1 MHEGQLNVETATVRE
16 LVARQFPQW
25 RGLPV
30 CPVSA
35 QGTVNALFRLG
46 DCLVARFPL
55 VPAEVSQARRQ
66 LQKEADAARELAGR
80 TRFATPRPV
89 AIGEP
94 GAGYPLP
101 WSVQTWLPGSAA
113 TPDDLADSI
122 EFAHDLVAFIVDV
135 RAIGTSGRAFS
146 GTGRGGD
153 LREHDE
159 WMATCFQRSEALLDI
174 VPLRRLWSSWRELPP
189 SSGGDVMTHG
199 DLIPGN
205 VLVANGRLCG
215 IIDVG
220 GLGPADPAVDLVA
233 GWHMLAPRARAAFR
247 AGLFVDDLQWTR
259 GAAWAL
265 QQAIGAFWYYLDSNP
280 AMSLMGRRT
289 LERIIADPPP
299 PRTT

>member
-1 MHEGQLNVETATVRE
+1 
-16 LVARQFPQW
+16 
-25 RGLPV
+25 
-30 CPVSA
+30 
-35 QGTVNALFRLG
+35 
-46 DCLVARFPL
+46 
-55 VPAEVSQARRQ
+55 
-66 LQKEADAARELAGR
+66 
-80 TRFATPRPV
+80 
-89 AIGEP
+89 
-94 GAGYPLP
+94 
-101 WSVQTWLPGSAA
+101 
-113 TPDDLADSI
+113 
-122 EFAHDLVAFIVDV
+122 
-135 RAIGTSGRAFS
+135 
-146 GTGRGGD
+146 
-153 LREHDE
+153 
-159 WMATCFQRSEALLDI
+159 
-174 VPLRRLWSSWRELPP
+174 
-189 SSGGDVMTHG
+189 MTHG

-299 PRTT
+299 HGRPELDPSFHELLAPDDGP

>member
-16 LVARQFPQW
+16 LVAGQFPQW

-174 VPLRRLWSSWRELPP
+174 VPLRRLWSSWRELPRVP
-189 SSGGDVMTHG
+189 V
-199 DLIPGN
+199 
-205 VLVANGRLCG
+205 
-215 IIDVG
+215 
-220 GLGPADPAVDLVA
+220 
-233 GWHMLAPRARAAFR
+233 
-247 AGLFVDDLQWTR
+247 
-259 GAAWAL
+259 
-265 QQAIGAFWYYLDSNP
+265 
-280 AMSLMGRRT
+280 AMS
-289 LERIIADPPP
+289 
-299 PRTT
+299 